1 MSETV
6 RNHTGG
12 IVLSFLAGAATGAA
26 VAFLTAPQSGR
37 DARRKLKHLT
47 EDLAEKAARVPPAL
61 QAAYRRA
68 TEAGKEA
75 FVHTL
80 EEPAAPSLSTLHSSN
95 H

>member
-12 IVLSFLAGAATGAA
+12 ILLSFLAGAATGAA

-37 DARRKLKHLT
+37 DARRKLKHVT
-47 EDLAEKAARVPPAL
+47 EDLTEEAAPVPPAL

-75 FVHTL
+75 FVHTF
-80 EEPAAPSLSTLHSSN
+80 EEPAAPSLSTPQSS
-95 H
+95 HH